1 IIGFYCLLCPF
12 WLCLHW
18 TNNIRQSSSVHE
30 EEGKSVTLDCS
41 FTLNFNYYVMYW
53 YHQPP
58 NGKMTEVISMFSDSS
73 SNMEGRYTLSLLK
86 RSRIL
91 KLTITGLMPADTGVY
106 FCWNTGNQK
115 LYFGRGTSLTVVSN
129 ITDPDP
135 AVYQLRSPKSSNIS
149 VCLFTDFDSETNEE
163 QAPEPTMTR
172 LKSTVLDMWSMNSKS
187 NGALA
192 WSASTDFKCNETF
205 HEEFYSSSGENF
217 SCNATLIEKNFETD
231 MNLNFHNLFMIGLRV
246 ILLKVA
252 GFNLL
257 MTLQLWSR

>member
-1 IIGFYCLLCPF
+1 MLCPDASEA
-12 WLCLHW
+12 LELLDMCL
-18 TNNIRQSSSVHE
+18 
-30 EEGKSVTLDCS
+30 
-41 FTLNFNYYVMYW
+41 Y
-53 YHQPP
+53 
-58 NGKMTEVISMFSDSS
+58 
-73 SNMEGRYTLSLLK
+73 
-86 RSRIL
+86 
-91 KLTITGLMPADTGVY
+91 
-106 FCWNTGNQK
+106 
-115 LYFGRGTSLTVVSN
+115 

-205 HEEFYSSSGENF
+205 HEEFYSNF

>member
-1 IIGFYCLLCPF
+1 MLWTYSLLHLAIFCAEVSLDIVLEPDAKT
-12 WLCLHW
+12 LTVQVGEPATLRC
-18 TNNIRQSSSVHE
+18 
-30 EEGKSVTLDCS
+30 SVTGGDLK
-41 FTLNFNYYVMYW
+41 NYQV
-53 YHQPP
+53 
-58 NGKMTEVISMFSDSS
+58 
-73 SNMEGRYTLSLLK
+73 
-86 RSRIL
+86 
-91 KLTITGLMPADTGVY
+91 
-106 FCWNTGNQK
+106 
-115 LYFGRGTSLTVVSN
+115 N

-205 HEEFYSSSGENF
+205 HEEFYSNF

>member
-1 IIGFYCLLCPF
+1 M
-12 WLCLHW
+12 
-18 TNNIRQSSSVHE
+18 TQT
-30 EEGKSVTLDCS
+30 EGSVTLPEGTPL
-41 FTLNFNYYVMYW
+41 TLNCTYQSSYSVVAFWYVQYQNKEPKLLLKSSSENRRVENHGFQASLKSDKSFHLEKRSVQM
-53 YHQPP
+53 
-58 NGKMTEVISMFSDSS
+58 SDSAVYYCAV
-73 SNMEGRYTLSLLK
+73 GGWQ
-86 RSRIL
+86 
-91 KLTITGLMPADTGVY
+91 LT
-106 FCWNTGNQK
+106 
-115 LYFGRGTSLTVVSN
+115 FGSGTQLTVVPD

-163 QAPEPTMTR
+163 QAPESTMIK

-192 WSASTDFKCNETF
+192 WSTSTDFKCNETF
-205 HEEFYSSSGENF
+205 HKDFYSSSDF

-252 GFNLL
+252 GFNLF

>member
-1 IIGFYCLLCPF
+1 P
-12 WLCLHW
+12 
-18 TNNIRQSSSVHE
+18 
-30 EEGKSVTLDCS
+30 
-41 FTLNFNYYVMYW
+41 
-53 YHQPP
+53 
-58 NGKMTEVISMFSDSS
+58 
-73 SNMEGRYTLSLLK
+73 
-86 RSRIL
+86 
-91 KLTITGLMPADTGVY
+91 Y
-106 FCWNTGNQK
+106 FLG
-115 LYFGRGTSLTVVSN
+115 
-129 ITDPDP
+129 
-135 AVYQLRSPKSSNIS
+135 LRSPKSSNIS

-205 HEEFYSSSGENF
+205 HEEFYSSSDF